1 MSTFGF
7 ADEQRECIK
16 MKGEER
22 ASFDAKRGLIPLAYF
37 TKSENALPKRL
48 HIIM

>member
-1 MSTFGF
+1 MYK
-7 ADEQRECIK
+7 DEGRQ
-16 MKGEER
+16 ER

-37 TKSENALPKRL
+37 TESENALPKRL